1 MSKIYGLGATGLSVM
16 IAAIVSGVRLRPYL
30 DAGEAY
36 TPPTFALY
44 PALIGVA
51 VAVPV
56 VFILR
61 WWQGK
66 TDVDIGPVTL
76 ADRQPFVVLGCL
88 FYIIVAV
95 AFFPYEQ
102 PPKPQPPAPPA
113 NSEKSPAPSQHVG
126 VTLPLFKKNFP
137 VYL

>member
-1 MSKIYGLGATGLSVM
+1 MNKIYGFGATGLSIM
-16 IAAIVSGVRLRPYL
+16 IAAIVSGFRLRPYL
-30 DAGEAY
+30 DAGETY

-51 VAVPV
+51 IAVPT

-95 AFFPYEQ
+95 TFFPYDQ
-102 PPKPQPPAPPA
+102 PAKPQPPFSPTNP
-113 NSEKSPAPSQHVG
+113 EKSPAPGQHVG
-126 VTLPLFKKNFP
+126 VTLPLFRKNFP